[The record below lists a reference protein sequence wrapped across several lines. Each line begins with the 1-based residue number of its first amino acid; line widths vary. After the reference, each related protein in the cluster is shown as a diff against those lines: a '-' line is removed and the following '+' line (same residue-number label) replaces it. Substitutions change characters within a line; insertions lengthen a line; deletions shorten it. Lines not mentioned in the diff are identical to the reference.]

1 MDARRQWVYLA
12 YLLLILAAGLVLIYF
27 IEGLAHFWRMMIM
40 GG

>member
-12 YLLLILAAGLVLIYF
+12 GIMALGTFCLLLLFVA
-27 IEGLAHFWRMMIM
+27 EGLRHVWVMMVL

>member
-12 YLLLILAAGLVLIYF
+12 YLMLILAGCLVLIYAA
-27 IEGLAHFWRMMIM
+27 EGLRHFWIMMIM